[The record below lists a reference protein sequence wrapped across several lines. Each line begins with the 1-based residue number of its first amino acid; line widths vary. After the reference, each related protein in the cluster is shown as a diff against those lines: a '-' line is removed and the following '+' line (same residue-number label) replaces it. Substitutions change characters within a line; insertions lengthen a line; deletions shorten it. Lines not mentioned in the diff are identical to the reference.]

1 MERVLVTGLSGLIGG
16 LLRPALAARYRLRA
30 LNRSPVPGVETVQAD
45 INDGAAI
52 APAFADVAVVVHLA
66 AALGADVKQLL
77 TTNVNGTYQVFEAAR
92 AAGVRRV
99 VYASSGATVGG
110 YEADEPFRAMVEGR
124 WGDVPEPPP
133 VVTHADPV
141 RPSGV
146 YGVTKVFGEALAR
159 HYADAYG
166 ISMLCLRIGAVLPA
180 DRPQDS
186 RQAAVFLSHRDA
198 VQAIVRCLEA
208 PPEVRFAV
216 MFAVSDNPRPL
227 PRRGLH
233 PAHHRLRAA
242 GRQPRPGAVTAA
254 PVPSQEDLREA
265 GGVIGPIGIVCF
277 RPPIRCRCAR
287 RAGIDRA

>member
-16 LLRPALAARYRLRA
+16 LLRPALTARYRLRA

-124 WGDVPEPPP
+124 WG
-133 VVTHADPV
+133 AS
-141 RPSGV
+141 PS
-146 YGVTKVFGEALAR
+146 
-159 HYADAYG
+159 
-166 ISMLCLRIGAVLPA
+166 
-180 DRPQDS
+180 
-186 RQAAVFLSHRDA
+186 
-198 VQAIVRCLEA
+198 
-208 PPEVRFAV
+208 
-216 MFAVSDNPRPL
+216 
-227 PRRGLH
+227 RR
-233 PAHHRLRAA
+233 RW
-242 GRQPRPGAVTAA
+242 
-254 PVPSQEDLREA
+254 
-265 GGVIGPIGIVCF
+265 
-277 RPPIRCRCAR
+277 
-287 RAGIDRA
+287 

>member
-124 WGDVPEPPP
+124 WADVPAPPP
-133 VVTHADPV
+133 LVTHADPV

-146 YGVTKVFGEALAR
+146 YGATKVFGEALAR
-159 HYADAYG
+159 HYADAFG
-166 ISMLCLRIGAVLPA
+166 MSVLCLRIGAVLPA

-186 RQAAVFLSHRDA
+186 RQAAVFLSQRDA

-216 MFAVSDNPRPL
+216 MFAASDNRGRYRDVEHT
-227 PRRGLH
+227 RRIIGFEPQDASPD
-233 PAHHRLRAA
+233 PA
-242 GRQPRPGAVTAA
+242 P
-254 PVPSQEDLREA
+254 
-265 GGVIGPIGIVCF
+265 
-277 RPPIRCRCAR
+277 
-287 RAGIDRA
+287 